1 MFSLKNITQ
10 TYLKTTKE
18 CWESVLKTAD
28 IVKIIDP
35 VEEHIEYPSRVRL
48 LLICSAETFYEV
60 RFGRESVKEVYY

>member
-35 VEEHIEYPSRVRL
+35 VEEHI
-48 LLICSAETFYEV
+48 
-60 RFGRESVKEVYY
+60 